1 MVGNFLVG
9 LDHFS
14 LSLSLNLEQ
23 VNIILIRL
31 VLYVSPVINFLVSC
45 VVNVLSDD
53 LVFRTCLF
61 KCFDLKVKSLVDIV
75 NWVYLLLLKKSC

>member
-1 MVGNFLVG
+1 MVGNFLVS

-31 VLYVSPVINFLVSC
+31 VLNVSPVINFLVSG

-53 LVFRTCLF
+53 FVFRTCLF
-61 KCFDLKVKSLVDIV
+61 KCFDLKVESLVDIV